1 LQIKSVDIKN
11 LSLKFVQVE
20 TTSE

>member
-1 LQIKSVDIKN
+1 VDIKN